1 MSVADPVAQLDPRF
15 SDPKAAAASW
25 PEAAARVAAAEVFW
39 LTTVRADGR
48 PHVTP
53 LIAVWHDDAL
63 HFCTGPGEQKAL
75 NLRTNPHVVLTTGS
89 TNSLSEGD
97 DVVVEGEAV
106 RVTDESALRTLARL
120 WTEKYGE
127 DWTFE
132 VRDGVFAH
140 TAGEA
145 LVFRVAPRKAFGF
158 HRGEP
163 YGQTRWSFTG

>member
-1 MSVADPVAQLDPRF
+1 M
-15 SDPKAAAASW
+15 
-25 PEAAARVAAAEVFW
+25 
-39 LTTVRADGR
+39 
-48 PHVTP
+48 
-53 LIAVWHDDAL
+53 
-63 HFCTGPGEQKAL
+63 
-75 NLRTNPHVVLTTGS
+75 VLTTGS

-106 RVTDESALRTLARL
+106 RVTDEATLRTPARL

-127 DWTFE
+127 NGTFE

>member
-1 MSVADPVAQLDPRF
+1 M
-15 SDPKAAAASW
+15 
-25 PEAAARVAAAEVFW
+25 AR
-39 LTTVRADGR
+39 
-48 PHVTP
+48 
-53 LIAVWHDDAL
+53 
-63 HFCTGPGEQKAL
+63 
-75 NLRTNPHVVLTTGS
+75 NLRAYPHVVLTTGS

-106 RVTDESALRTLARL
+106 RVTDEATPRTPVRL
-120 WTEKYGE
+120 WSGEYGE
-127 DWTFE
+127 DWTFG

-163 YGQTRWSFTG
+163 YGQTRWSLTG